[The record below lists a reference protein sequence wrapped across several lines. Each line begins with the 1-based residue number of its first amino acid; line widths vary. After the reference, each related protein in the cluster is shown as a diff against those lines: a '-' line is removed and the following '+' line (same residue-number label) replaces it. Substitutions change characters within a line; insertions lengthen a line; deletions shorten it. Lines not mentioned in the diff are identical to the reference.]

1 MNHSFKKYRQLL
13 FSFVVILA
21 IVITSCNEPAP
32 SASVVV
38 RDDAYFL
45 KLGDSLVMKTFD
57 TLRNTLMRTVS
68 MKGLPG
74 AVQFCNTEA
83 FALSNIYTSDSVSLK
98 RVSERFRNKANA
110 PDETEKKVL
119 ALFAQSKA
127 EKKELKS
134 MLEKDADGNTHFFK
148 PILVQSM
155 CLNCHGDLQAQVK
168 PEILKAIQ
176 QFYPNDMAI
185 GYKEGDLRGMWHLVF
200 RQK

>member
-68 MKGLPG
+68 KKGLPG

-83 FALSNIYTSDSVSLK
+83 FTLSNIYTSDCVSLR
-98 RVSERFRNKANA
+98 RVSERFRNKTNA
-110 PDETEKKVL
+110 PDETEKKIL

-127 EKKELKS
+127 EKK
-134 MLEKDADGNTHFFK
+134 N
-148 PILVQSM
+148 
-155 CLNCHGDLQAQVK
+155 
-168 PEILKAIQ
+168 
-176 QFYPNDMAI
+176 
-185 GYKEGDLRGMWHLVF
+185 
-200 RQK
+200 